1 MKGIAHMKWI
11 QVLPLFVFLLFF
23 TSSCSNLPDRASEA
37 ASDGDLFALC
47 LNDKNEPNRYGSSF
61 MATTGDHIRIAIQEG
76 ADVNARNGGNVR
88 RGEIGDSPLQVALGK
103 NNMFLSNKRTSSLD
117 VIRALI
123 EAGADVNIEWLE
135 RDDFQPLNLAI
146 WNSANPQIIQLLI
159 ESGAIVDSHHLFLA
173 ALCSHHADTITQ
185 IISAGADVNLAGVGE
200 WSGGAPLLVAA
211 KGNSNPDII
220 TSLVEAGAAV
230 NLRDSKSQTALIL
243 AAKHTKN
250 PEVIQRL
257 LDGGADP
264 HLQDSEGK
272 TAMYYAKGNKNLHA
286 SAQYWALDTAS
297 MRSPEP
303 NVDEGVP
310 VTTSAKIEP
319 PTSAKIEPPRFFHG
333 DGKISATGILHTTD
347 PDTGINLGATVTA
360 FESTERKKGYQVSR
374 TGEFSIYEV
383 RPHPL
388 APDDSSYDQMKV
400 LVNDKWGWI
409 SRMQFR
415 SIELFGDAK
424 SGLLTQ
430 EQVEKKKKPA
440 KKIVRQEKP
449 AKRVVMLSATQ
460 CGTITGTLV
469 SRGRIS
475 SSDMRIIFN
484 DISYHLDSSSRVSS
498 STLLRYIK
506 KRSRNMTTTE
516 FENLVKSV
524 AY

>member
-1 MKGIAHMKWI
+1 MKGIAHMKRI

-23 TSSCSNLPDRASEA
+23 TSSCSNFGERATSEA
-37 ASDGDLFALC
+37 AARGDIFALC
-47 LNDKNEPNRYGSSF
+47 EPPSHGNRL
-61 MATTGDHIRIAIQEG
+61 TTSGDHIRTAIQMG
-76 ADVNARNGGNVR
+76 ADVNSRNGFSS
-88 RGEIGDSPLQVALGK
+88 SPLQVALGELRYGGDK
-103 NNMFLSNKRTSSLD
+103 KTASLD
-117 VIRALI
+117 VIGALI
-123 EAGADVNIEWLE
+123 EAGADVNVGSKY
-135 RDDFQPLNLAI
+135 DSPLVLAI
-146 WNSANPQIIQLLI
+146 RHSNNPALIKLLI
-159 ESGAIVDSHHLFLA
+159 EGGAIVNNQMLWDA
-173 ALCSHHADTITQ
+173 AGKSDPDIITQ
-185 IISAGADVNLAGVGE
+185 LISAGAEVNSARPSATYDRIFGE
-200 WSGGAPLLVAA
+200 SALMISS
-211 KGNSNPDII
+211 KENQNPEVI
-220 TSLVEAGAAV
+220 TSLLGAGAAV
-230 NLRDSKSQTALIL
+230 NLMDSIHQTALIL
-243 AAKHTKN
+243 AAKHTEN

-257 LDGGADP
+257 LDGGANP
-264 HLQDSEGK
+264 HLQDFKGK

-297 MRSPEP
+297 KRSPESD
-303 NVDEGVP
+303 VDESVL
-310 VTTSAKIEP
+310 VAKSAKIEP

-400 LVNDKWGWI
+400 LVDDKWGWI

-415 SIELFGDAK
+415 SIELLGDAK

-524 AY
+524 EY